1 MSLAQPNLLDFGGYI
16 NPEKD
21 TVIHFKVFGGDEWTK
36 SILTIYNN
44 INLQL
49 VTEITQTKNYTTD
62 DYTFVMTIPANTCS
76 PVARDAQGNIIA
88 GNYYMYITTVSGE
101 TKSPQSNRQVF
112 VGYTSP
118 ELVINPL
125 PQSHIDG
132 LGHMFTANYSQAE
145 GMRLS
150 SYHFEVASD
159 ANENSILYF
168 SPVRYYGMHQEP
180 TTITEKIV
188 GFQEYN
194 FYYIRAVIQ
203 TVYGQERTSDWY
215 KFDVLYN
222 IRYQNVANL
231 SLVENCKNG
240 SVAIKVTS
248 TRKEDSPFKIKILRQ
263 PYPFASLKQY
273 TCVYKRANTFTN
285 AALNFTF
292 DDYTMADNLS
302 YIYYL
307 VFEFD
312 EDVYV
317 VDSRIKDIR
326 IGGIWLCDRE
336 GGFQL
341 NIAPAFGETVSN
353 IFTGVNS
360 TFGQKYPIITANGSL
375 NYQTG
380 SLSFMPYAG
389 DAQDRTNITQQ
400 RNQFI
405 DFVTHNRNKILRDW
419 NGNYWLISITGS
431 PSTSY
436 VANYGMG
443 LVSVSCSWTEI
454 GDPFDP
460 EDMKKAG
467 LGL

>member
-1 MSLAQPNLLDFGGYI
+1 MSLAQPILLDFGGYI

-21 TVIHFKVFGGDEWTK
+21 TAIHFKVLGGDEWTK

-49 VTEITQTKNYTTD
+49 VTEITQTQNYSD
-62 DYTFVMTIPANTCS
+62 ASTFVMTIPANTCN
-76 PVARDAQGNIIA
+76 PVLRDAQGNIIA
-88 GNYYMYITTVSGE
+88 GSYYMYITTVSGE

-112 VGYTSP
+112 LGYTSP
-118 ELVINPL
+118 DLVINPL
-125 PQSHIDG
+125 PQSYLDG
-132 LGHMFTANYSQAE
+132 FGHKFTASYSQAE
-145 GMRLS
+145 GMQLS
-150 SYHFEVASD
+150 SYHFEVALS
-159 ANENSILYF
+159 ASENSILYS
-168 SPVRYYGMHQEP
+168 SPVRYYGTHQEP
-180 TTITEKIV
+180 TTITEKIE

-194 FYYIRAVIQ
+194 YYYIRAVIQ
-203 TVYGQERTSDWY
+203 TAYGQEKTSDWY
-215 KFDVLYN
+215 KFEVRYN
-222 IRYQNVANL
+222 TIYQNRAHL
-231 SLVENCKNG
+231 SFVDNCKNG
-240 SVAIKVTS
+240 GVDIKVTS
-248 TRKEDSPFKIKILRQ
+248 SIPEPSLMNIKILRH
-263 PYPFASLKQY
+263 PYPFSHLKQY
-273 TCVYKRANTFTN
+273 TCVYKKENTETA

-292 DDYTMADNLS
+292 SDYTMSDNWL
-302 YIYYL
+302 YAYYL

-317 VDSRIKDIR
+317 VDSLSLTIK
-326 IGGIWLCDRE
+326 IGGIWLCDRT
-336 GGFQL
+336 GGFEL
-341 NIAPAFGETVSN
+341 NVAPSFGETVSN

-389 DAQDRTNITQQ
+389 NAQDRANITQQ
-400 RNQFI
+400 RNKFI

-436 VANYGMG
+436 VSNYGMG
-443 LVSVSCSWTEI
+443 LVSISCSWTEI

-460 EDMKKAG
+460 EDMEKAG

>member
-1 MSLAQPNLLDFGGYI
+1 MSLAQPILLDFGGYI

-21 TVIHFKVFGGDEWTK
+21 TLIYFKVLGGDRWTN

-49 VTEITQTKNYTTD
+49 VAEITQED
-62 DYTFVMTIPANTCS
+62 LHWDSSTFVTTIPANTCS
-76 PVARDAQGNIIA
+76 PVVRDAQGNIIA
-88 GNYYMYITTVSGE
+88 GSYYMYITTVSGE

-112 VGYTSP
+112 FGYTRP

-125 PQSHIDG
+125 PQSRVTAF
-132 LGHMFTANYSQAE
+132 GHMFTANYSQAE
-145 GMRLS
+145 GMQLS

-168 SPVRYYGMHQEP
+168 SPVRYYGTRQEP
-180 TTITEKIV
+180 TTIAEKIE

-215 KFDVLYN
+215 KFDC
-222 IRYQNVANL
+222 RYLGIYQDRAKL

-240 SVAIKVTS
+240 SVTITVTS
-248 TRKEDSPFKIKILRQ
+248 HSREESLCKIKILRQ
-263 PYPFASLKQY
+263 PYPFAPLKQY
-273 TCVYKRANTFTN
+273 TCVYEKENTFTN

-292 DDYTMADNLS
+292 EDYTMADNLL
-302 YIYYL
+302 YAYYL
-307 VFEFD
+307 VFDFD
-312 EDVYV
+312 ENVYV
-317 VDSRIKDIR
+317 VHSYIKHIR

-341 NIAPAFGETVSN
+341 NIAPSFGETVSN

-419 NGNYWLISITGS
+419 NGNYWLVSITGS

-454 GDPFDP
+454 GDPFNP

>member
-1 MSLAQPNLLDFGGYI
+1 MSLAQPILLDFGGYI

-21 TVIHFKVFGGDEWTK
+21 TAIHFKVLGGDEWTQ

-49 VTEITQTKNYTTD
+49 VAEITQTPNYTGAS
-62 DYTFVMTIPANTCS
+62 TFVMTIPANTCS
-76 PVARDAQGNIIA
+76 PVVRDAQGNIIA

-112 VGYTSP
+112 LGYTSP

-125 PQSHIDG
+125 PQSRITG
-132 LGHMFTANYSQAE
+132 FGHMFTANYSQAE
-145 GMRLS
+145 GMQLS

-159 ANENSILYF
+159 ANENSILYS
-168 SPVRYYGMHQEP
+168 SPVRYYGTHQEP
-180 TTITEKIV
+180 TTITEKIE
-188 GFQEYN
+188 GFQEDN
-194 FYYIRAVIQ
+194 FYYIRAVVQ
-203 TVYGQERTSDWY
+203 TVYGQEKTSDWY
-215 KFDVLYN
+215 KFDVHYN
-222 IRYQNVANL
+222 TVYQNLAHL
-231 SLVENCKNG
+231 SFAENCKNG
-240 SVAIKVTS
+240 SVSIQVASGTTEQNS
-248 TRKEDSPFKIKILRQ
+248 CKIKILRQ
-263 PYPFASLKQY
+263 PYPFAPLKQY
-273 TCVYKRANTFTN
+273 TCVYEQQNTYTN

-292 DDYTMADNLS
+292 DDYTMADNLL
-302 YIYYL
+302 YTYYL
-307 VFEFD
+307 VFDFD
-312 EDVYV
+312 ENVYV
-317 VDSRIKDIR
+317 VDLRTVDIR

-336 GGFQL
+336 GGFQVK
-341 NIAPAFGETVSN
+341 IAPSFGETVSN

-400 RNQFI
+400 RNKFI

-419 NGNYWLISITGS
+419 NGNYWLVAITGS

-454 GDPFDP
+454 GDPFNP